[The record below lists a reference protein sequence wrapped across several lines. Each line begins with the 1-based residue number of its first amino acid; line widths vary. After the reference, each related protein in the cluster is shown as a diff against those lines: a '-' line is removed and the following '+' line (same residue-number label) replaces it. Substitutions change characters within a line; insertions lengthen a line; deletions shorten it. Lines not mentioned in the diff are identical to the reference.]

1 MSTERAFL
9 SKDSEIA
16 RLDSR
21 NKNSL
26 KIAAI
31 LGSSK

>member
-1 MSTERAFL
+1 MSTEHAFL

-21 NKNSL
+21 NKSIL
-26 KIAAI
+26 RIAAI
-31 LGSSK
+31 LESSK